1 MHVVN
6 EPGSEKVADD
16 GGAAADAYVLVVCGL
31 AGSLER
37 LGGRGVDKVERRA
50 ALHLDR
56 RAVMVG
62 ENENRCVNGGFGP
75 QAPCQFGS
83 SCHPGWPNFPA
94 PMISAPIPGSCCRAK
109 TSSTPPLPP
118 GCPLSGEQPLVQPV
132 SGVTEMCVVALTFT
146 GAEAVERDGEVV
158 DADE

>member
-62 ENENRCVNGGFGP
+62 ENENRCVERWVWTPGALPVRVLMPSGMAELPCTHDLGGD
-75 QAPCQFGS
+75 S
-83 SCHPGWPNFPA
+83 RIVLPG
-94 PMISAPIPGSCCRAK
+94 
-109 TSSTPPLPP
+109 
-118 GCPLSGEQPLVQPV
+118 E
-132 SGVTEMCVVALTFT
+132 
-146 GAEAVERDGEVV
+146 DVV
-158 DADE
+158 DAAATAGLPTEW